1 MSKVNEEGEQV
12 VVKETSFRRELLTK
26 CQKEFE
32 KLDEEREAK
41 LQAIEEA
48 SSVSGDRAR
57 DDDQAEVCIIDR
69 LESSLVLSFCSY

>member
-12 VVKETSFRRELLTK
+12 IVKETSFRRELLTK

-32 KLDEEREAK
+32 KDKKDDEEREAK

-48 SSVSGDRAR
+48 SSVSREREG
-57 DDDQAEVCIIDR
+57 VKIV
-69 LESSLVLSFCSY
+69 ESWQGWE